1 MPAETSPPPIHDK
14 QPLNPLDAAIR
25 AGDRSIRGMG
35 YPGFETQMLVWLS
48 GRLDAVRLKHALSR
62 LALRRPVIT
71 ARLMEDDDCAPGS
84 PYWAI
89 QGTPAV
95 LHEVQLPDSEPA
107 AVNNFA
113 AELLSKSHDLQVDV
127 PLRFFLL
134 RRPHGQDVFLMQ
146 YSHVLMDKFASV
158 QVLREI
164 DGLSRRDHKVEDE
177 DKVAV
182 PAEPRNLVHRWL
194 MRLPC
199 ADRRAASSAAIK
211 LHGRILRGRAA
222 ILGTGDEDQPRRIA
236 LQIAT
241 RSLDP
246 DFVRALH
253 DRSAKVCGLPNLSMA
268 ILASAFR
275 TLGRL
280 GPPERNADRSY
291 VAGIGLDMKHRR
303 HDRALLQNLIS
314 VVPIFA
320 RPAELADHDQLVR
333 NLSGQIRERLRD
345 KVDWGVLRLANAF
358 QRKPRHIRWVME
370 HLTRWT
376 YSLWYAYF
384 GPLDAIGDR
393 FCGVPI
399 GNAYYIGPTWS
410 PMGLSLLV
418 NQFQGQM
425 CFQATYDPE
434 LAGNDAGEAFLDLL
448 LEELQ
453 AFAAG

>member
-1 MPAETSPPPIHDK
+1 M
-14 QPLNPLDAAIR
+14 
-25 AGDRSIRGMG
+25 
-35 YPGFETQMLVWLS
+35 
-48 GRLDAVRLKHALSR
+48 
-62 LALRRPVIT
+62 
-71 ARLMEDDDCAPGS
+71 
-84 PYWAI
+84 
-89 QGTPAV
+89 
-95 LHEVQLPDSEPA
+95 
-107 AVNNFA
+107 
-113 AELLSKSHDLQVDV
+113 DV

-164 DGLSRRDHKVEDE
+164 DEIYRLDHKDEHEDNL
-177 DKVAV
+177 AV
-182 PAEPRNLVHRWL
+182 PTEPRNVVHRWL
-194 MRLPC
+194 MRLPR

-211 LHGRILRGRAA
+211 LHGRVLRGRAA
-222 ILGTGDEDQPRRIA
+222 ILGSGEEDKPRRVA

-246 DFVRALH
+246 DCVRALH
-253 DRSAKVCGLPNLSMA
+253 ERSAKVCGLPNLSMV

-275 TLGRL
+275 AIDRL
-280 GPPERNADRSY
+280 GPPERNADRNY

-303 HDRALLQNLIS
+303 QDRALLQNLVS

-320 RPAELADHDQLVR
+320 RPAELADYDQLVR

-384 GPLDAIGDR
+384 GSLDSIGDR

-399 GNAYYIGPTWS
+399 GNAHYIGPTWS

-418 NQFQGQM
+418 NQFQGPM
-425 CFQATYDPE
+425 CFQATYDPDLVGSE
-434 LAGNDAGEAFLDLL
+434 AGEAFLDLL
-448 LEELQ
+448 LEDLQ
-453 AFAAG
+453 EFAAG